1 MVNVKIHVKLI
12 LQLRDAGMSRQAI
25 ASTRHI
31 SRNSGSKVF
40 RIADEKEI
48 HCADVQNLGE
58 NEVYHIIIY
67 PYKHQEEVM
76 FADPDYEYIYIELK
90 KTGVTLKLHHDE
102 YVEKCTAR
110 GTLR

>member
-58 NEVYHIIIY
+58 
-67 PYKHQEEVM
+67 K
-76 FADPDYEYIYIELK
+76 
-90 KTGVTLKLHHDE
+90 
-102 YVEKCTAR
+102 VESI
-110 GTLR
+110 